1 MKAWKIR
8 VLTAALAL
16 TGLGASTSAFAQAR
30 GYVVNGQG
38 WMRMA
43 PQERVAYVQ
52 GLNDSVNHPY
62 VNDDL
67 ETAVVKYARTRCL
80 IELKIAPNMLSDVI
94 TNGYNQRTEMMRET
108 PLFVYVVRLSDICK
122 RFIAEERAKM
132 GLPTR

>member
-1 MKAWKIR
+1 MKVWQSRI
-8 VLTAALAL
+8 LAAGLAVVC
-16 TGLGASTSAFAQAR
+16 LGVSTTAFAQAR

-38 WMRMA
+38 WMRMS

-62 VNDDL
+62 VDDDL

-80 IELKIAPNMLSDVI
+80 IELKIAPNVLSDVI
-94 TNGYNQRTEMMRET
+94 TNGYGQRPEMMRET

-122 RFIAEERAKM
+122 RFITEERAKM
-132 GLPTR
+132 GLPT